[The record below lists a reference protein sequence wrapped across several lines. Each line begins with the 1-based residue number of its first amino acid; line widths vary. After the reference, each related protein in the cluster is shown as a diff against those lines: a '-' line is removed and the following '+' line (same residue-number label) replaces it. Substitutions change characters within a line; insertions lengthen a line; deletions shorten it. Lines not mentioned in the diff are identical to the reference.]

1 MTDREG
7 FTKLEQDIW
16 PTLWMRIINNH
27 NNELPMRITGRFF
40 TVALVSFYENTGCG
54 QSKTYFRWK
63 MQGMRKFHLKYAVN
77 FPRRDSS
84 DLAGVERLV
93 SASERWDAARLPEA
107 SRAPQQRPFK
117 LLWVPSWLK
126 HWVLW
131 GKVSW
136 NWSNGGKL
144 NRYWFTG
151 LPGSCEWLTEY
162 VIDGCIIV

>member
-1 MTDREG
+1 
-7 FTKLEQDIW
+7 
-16 PTLWMRIINNH
+16 MRIINNH

-54 QSKTYFRWK
+54 QSKTYLRWK

-84 DLAGVERLV
+84 DLAGVERFV

-117 LLWVPSWLK
+117 LL
-126 HWVLW
+126 
-131 GKVSW
+131 
-136 NWSNGGKL
+136 
-144 NRYWFTG
+144 
-151 LPGSCEWLTEY
+151 
-162 VIDGCIIV
+162 